1 MATLFDAQKQ
11 VPAAAAKDWSEW
23 MPKAALADKL
33 AISLKTFNKAINAGR
48 YEVESTSR
56 ERWRL
61 RIDNISETDRQGF
74 KPG

>member
-1 MATLFDAQKQ
+1 MDAQ
-11 VPAAAAKDWSEW
+11 P
-23 MPKAALADKL
+23 ALADKL